1 MQLAALISPAVPLDE
16 PERQRR
22 LAELA
27 LMEEPAHPQFA
38 KICDLAATMFSV
50 PYAFVSLI
58 DATRAHVFAE
68 CGLGPGSMPRG
79 QAMCDTTI
87 AHGRP
92 LVIPELTEDPRF
104 RDTPLVTGEAA
115 MRFYAGVP
123 IEVAP
128 GIRLGAFCIADRVR
142 HDLGEAEIA
151 SLQALCA
158 LVVEQIDHHDRR
170 QRLERVATELAGRQ
184 AILTQTEQLARIGGF
199 ELEPASGTMAWSD
212 GLRRL
217 LGGLP
222 EAEPSLAAF
231 LACFGDAEPLAAAID
246 KLGRAAGG
254 AVLDLETEFAPVAGP
269 RFVHVHAERH
279 VAGTGSIKLV
289 GIVQDVTER
298 KRAIAELEWTAAH
311 DALTGLLNR
320 AAFTAATEE
329 AMRRAELLGDRV
341 ALIMVDVDR
350 FKLVNDTLGHDVG
363 DAVLLAVAARLKGV
377 AGARGTVGRIG
388 GDEFAVLVAGY
399 AAEGTIAAVATQLLL
414 ELRRPLHHRS
424 GVLGT
429 RATLGIALRTPGL
442 EEAGDLFKAADL
454 ALYHAKDAG
463 RDGFAF
469 FMPTMREEMGQK
481 LNRLTAARD
490 AVAADRIEPYYQPK
504 ICLASGRIAGFE
516 ALLRWHHPEHGL
528 RPPGEIA
535 DAFADS
541 RLATDIGRV
550 MLHRAAADMVAWRDA
565 GVPFRHVA
573 LNVAEAELT
582 GGDYA
587 DRLLSC
593 LAAHGLSTDELEL
606 EVTESVFLG
615 QASGGAAR
623 KLADLAAAGLR
634 IALDDFGTGYASLTH
649 LKHYPVSA
657 IKIDR
662 SFVTDIESDR
672 HDAMIVEALTTL
684 ANSLEIEVV
693 AEGIET
699 ASQAQYLRR
708 RRCTMGQGYLFA
720 RPMAASRVPHFVRT
734 WNERIPRK
742 PLRQA
747 G

>member
-1 MQLAALISPAVPLDE
+1 MQPVAPSPPIAPLDE
-16 PERQRR
+16 IERRRR
-22 LAELA
+22 LADLA
-27 LMEEPAHPQFA
+27 LMEEPAHPQFG
-38 KICDLAATMFSV
+38 KICELAATMFCV

-58 DATRAHVFAE
+58 DATQAHVFAHV
-68 CGLGPGSMPRG
+68 GLGPGAMPRE

-87 AHGRP
+87 AQGRA
-92 LVIPELTEDPRF
+92 LVIPQLTEDARF
-104 RDTPLVTGEAA
+104 RDTPLVTGDAA

-123 IEVAP
+123 IEPSP
-128 GIRLGAFCIADRVR
+128 GVRLGAFCIADRVGR
-142 HDLGEAEIA
+142 DLDAGEMAALE
-151 SLQALCA
+151 SLCA
-158 LVVEQIDHHDRR
+158 LVVEQIDHHARR
-170 QRLERVATELAGRQ
+170 QRLEQVAIKLAGRQ
-184 AILTQTEQLARIGGF
+184 AILDQTEQLARIGGF
-199 ELEPASGTMAWSD
+199 ELAPASGAMVWSN

-217 LGGLP
+217 LGAPLET
-222 EAEPSLAAF
+222 EASLRAF
-231 LACFGDAEPLAAAID
+231 LACFHDCRPVATALVAIARDGDAT
-246 KLGRAAGG
+246 
-254 AVLDLETEFAPVAGP
+254 VLDVEAQLATDPAP
-269 RFVHVHAERH
+269 RHVHVHVERNADG
-279 VAGTGSIKLV
+279 AGPAKLI

-298 KRAIAELEWTAAH
+298 KQANAELEWTAAH

-320 AAFTAATEE
+320 AAFARAMEE
-329 AMRRAELLGDRV
+329 ATRRAEIFGDRV
-341 ALIMVDVDR
+341 ALIMVDIDR

-363 DAVLLAVAARLKGV
+363 DEVLLAVTARLKTV
-377 AGARGTVGRIG
+377 AGVRGVVGRIG
-388 GDEFAVLVAGY
+388 GDEFAILVAGY
-399 AAEGTIAAVATQLLL
+399 AAEGSIAALATQLLL
-414 ELRRPLHHRS
+414 ELRRPLHHRT

-429 RATLGIALRTPGL
+429 RATLGIALRAPGL
-442 EEAGDLFKAADL
+442 EDSGELFKAADL

-469 FMPTMREEMGQK
+469 FLASMREEMGQK
-481 LNRLTAARD
+481 LGRLTAARA
-490 AVAADRIEPYYQPK
+490 AVAEDRIEPYYQPK
-504 ICLASGRIAGFE
+504 ICLESGHIAGFE
-516 ALLRWHHPEHGL
+516 ALLRWHHPELGL
-528 RPPGEIA
+528 RAPGEIA
-535 DAFADS
+535 EAFADA

-550 MLHRAAADMVAWRDA
+550 MLHRAAADMVAWRQA
-565 GVPFRHVA
+565 GVAFRHVA

-582 GGDYA
+582 SGDYA

-593 LAAHGLSTDELEL
+593 LAAHGLGTDELEL

-623 KLADLAAAGLR
+623 KLGDLAAAGIR

-662 SFVTDIESDR
+662 SFVTNLESDR

-684 ANSLEIEVV
+684 ANGLGIQVV
-693 AEGIET
+693 AEGIEL

-734 WNERIPRK
+734 WNERILGQR
-742 PLRQA
+742 LRQA

>member
-1 MQLAALISPAVPLDE
+1 MQLAALTPSAAPLAE

-38 KICDLAATMFSV
+38 KICDLAATMFCV

-58 DATRAHVFAE
+58 DATQAHVFAE

-87 AHGRP
+87 AQGQP
-92 LVIPELTEDPRF
+92 LVIPNLTEDPRF

-115 MRFYAGVP
+115 MRFYAGIP
-123 IEVAP
+123 IELAP
-128 GIRLGAFCIADRVR
+128 GIRLGAFCIADKVR
-142 HDLGEAEIA
+142 RDLGAAEIA

-170 QRLERVATELAGRQ
+170 QRLERVAMALAGRQ

-199 ELEPASGTMAWSD
+199 ELEPASGAMAWSD

-217 LGGLP
+217 LGAPP
-222 EAEPSLAAF
+222 EAEPSLQAF
-231 LACFGDAEPLAAAID
+231 LACFDEPRPLAMAID
-246 KLGRAAGG
+246 GLGCAGG
-254 AVLDLETEFAPVAGP
+254 ETVLDLEAALARGP
-269 RFVHVHAERH
+269 EPRHVHVHAERH
-279 VAGTGSIKLV
+279 VAGFGATKLV

-298 KRAIAELEWTAAH
+298 KRANAALEWTAAH

-320 AAFTAATEE
+320 AAFAAAAEE
-329 AMRRAELLGDRV
+329 AMRRAEQFGERV

-363 DAVLLAVAARLKGV
+363 DAVLLAVAARLTSV
-377 AGARGTVGRIG
+377 AGARGTVGRLG

-399 AAEGTIAAVATQLLL
+399 AAEGAIAALATQLLL
-414 ELRRPLHHRS
+414 ELRRPLHHRA

-429 RATLGIALRTPGL
+429 RATLGIALRAPGL
-442 EEAGDLFKAADL
+442 DEAGDLFKAADL

-469 FMPTMREEMGQK
+469 FMPAMREEMGQK
-481 LNRLTAARD
+481 LNRLTAARE
-490 AVAADRIEPYYQPK
+490 AVADGRIEPYYQPK
-504 ICLASGRIAGFE
+504 ICLESGRIAGFE

-535 DAFADS
+535 DAFADPK
-541 RLATDIGRV
+541 LATDIGRT
-550 MLHRAAADMVAWRDA
+550 MLHRAAADMVAWREA

-573 LNVAEAELT
+573 LNVSEAELT

-587 DRLLSC
+587 DRLLTC
-593 LAAHGLSTDELEL
+593 LVAHGLRTDELEL

-623 KLADLAAAGLR
+623 KLAELAAAGLR

-684 ANSLEIEVV
+684 ANSLDIQVV

-720 RPMAASRVPHFVRT
+720 RPMAASRVPHFVQT
-734 WNERIPRK
+734 WNERILGN
-742 PLRQA
+742 PLRQT